1 MNEVELNAN
10 QLAAVN
16 HFDGPCCVIAGAG
29 SGKTAVLVA
38 RVNALLNRGARPQR
52 ILAITFSQK
61 AVGEMRERIFLRP
74 SAQKVCISTFHA
86 LGLSILRNSGYTED
100 RTLMREY
107 QKIRFIEDVMK
118 GTILEEQNAAPKH
131 ISSTI
136 GILKGTLRRPEEC
149 LAQKG
154 LPSDLAAIYQV
165 YLAYEAFKAENG
177 YYDFDDMTDLP
188 VYLLRK
194 NAALQ
199 AEWKSRWDFI
209 LVDEYQDTNPAQD
222 ALLRLIAPAG
232 NNVFVV
238 GDDWQSI
245 YGFRGADVKN
255 ILTFPTRFPN
265 TQTVYLDTNYRSTP
279 EIVEASNALIAKN
292 LHQFSKDVKASRPSG
307 SSPSFIL
314 YEDEKAQA
322 DGVARKVKRLAESG
336 EEYEEM
342 AILYRTNAS
351 SRVCEEALLLR
362 NIPFKVQGGRCF
374 WEQPYVV
381 DVLDYLK
388 LAVNPDDSDAL
399 LRVLNRPNR
408 YFGNAFREAM
418 TAYMGRTGASA
429 RKALTKNPLALE
441 WRYRKNA
448 DRLASQLLWLN
459 RNANSDLTA
468 LLRYIYDDI
477 GYRDFL
483 KTDAAE
489 ELYEERMESV
499 EEMLSLGEQFSTA
512 EDLLDYV
519 ELQRMAYQQNAQR
532 ENAVTLSTIHRAKGL
547 EFRHVFLVSCVNG
560 VIPHKDAED
569 LEEERR
575 ILYVGMTRATDDLE
589 LSAVRFLHDHPAFVS
604 PFITDIK
611 DLLKVENAPAPLP
624 VD

>member
-1 MNEVELNAN
+1 M
-10 QLAAVN
+10 
-16 HFDGPCCVIAGAG
+16 
-29 SGKTAVLVA
+29 
-38 RVNALLNRGARPQR
+38 
-52 ILAITFSQK
+52 
-61 AVGEMRERIFLRP
+61 
-74 SAQKVCISTFHA
+74 
-86 LGLSILRNSGYTED
+86 
-100 RTLMREY
+100 
-107 QKIRFIEDVMK
+107 
-118 GTILEEQNAAPKH
+118 
-131 ISSTI
+131 
-136 GILKGTLRRPEEC
+136 
-149 LAQKG
+149 
-154 LPSDLAAIYQV
+154 
-165 YLAYEAFKAENG
+165 
-177 YYDFDDMTDLP
+177 
-188 VYLLRK
+188 
-194 NAALQ
+194 
-199 AEWKSRWDFI
+199 
-209 LVDEYQDTNPAQD
+209 
-222 ALLRLIAPAG
+222 
-232 NNVFVV
+232 
-238 GDDWQSI
+238 
-245 YGFRGADVKN
+245 
-255 ILTFPTRFPN
+255 
-265 TQTVYLDTNYRSTP
+265 
-279 EIVEASNALIAKN
+279 
-292 LHQFSKDVKASRPSG
+292 
-307 SSPSFIL
+307 
-314 YEDEKAQA
+314 
-322 DGVARKVKRLAESG
+322 
-336 EEYEEM
+336 
-342 AILYRTNAS
+342 
-351 SRVCEEALLLR
+351 
-362 NIPFKVQGGRCF
+362 
-374 WEQPYVV
+374 

-429 RKALTKNPLALE
+429 RKALTGSPLASE

-448 DRLASQLLWLN
+448 DQLASQLLWLN
-459 RNANSDLTA
+459 RNAASDLAT

-477 GYRDFL
+477 GYRNFL

-532 ENAVTLSTIHRAKGL
+532 EDAVTLSTIHRAKGL

-589 LSAVRFLHDHPAFVS
+589 LSAVRFLHEHPAFVS